1 MVAGASTSTK
11 IPASAVSES
20 VISPPETGGSWGFWK
35 APELPALLFLGLLLA
50 LLAFPH
56 SPTLRDLDVGWLIQ
70 DGEYILNTHSLPAG
84 DIYSFT
90 NYGRPWIL
98 YKWGF
103 ELYLGALHHIAGLG
117 GVVWANALLIALTYS
132 LLLYYLLRLRIH
144 HLLAFGLVALAVL
157 TNVNSFL
164 TRPTTFTYLLY
175 AVALFILEDYRR
187 KPGRQF
193 WALPPLFLVWANVH
207 LGFIVA
213 LGAVGLYG
221 LSAWLA
227 PSTFR
232 GTGSHRDRTI
242 LLIFPLC
249 LAAVCINPYGVNL
262 LVKIFLHSS
271 EDLVF
276 RAMTLEM
283 RSPDFHQGQSFFLF
297 LQMVLLF
304 WVGGR
309 EFPGRPVL
317 LALVTV
323 TLALGLYSRRHVP
336 YFSITATLYLAQGF
350 MWPAKKADQVSAEQ
364 YRYGW
369 GWAMLGAILS
379 LMWVVGIEHKS
390 PGFYQFEDSYAPRRV
405 ADYLAGQTGGPQPLR
420 IFSYSDQWAS
430 YFIYRLNPRAR
441 VFIDTRF
448 DLYGDAFIQKWDTLR
463 TKALQDPEVLAPW
476 KVDFLVIEKKS
487 LPFGQAPV
495 NPRWPVVYED
505 EQALVYRP
513 LQTGKAQPAGGG
525 P

>member
-1 MVAGASTSTK
+1 VVAGASTSSK
-11 IPASAVSES
+11 IPASAVSEPI
-20 VISPPETGGSWGFWK
+20 ISPPETGGSWGFWK
-35 APELPALLFLGLLLA
+35 APELPALLFLALLLA
-50 LLAFPH
+50 LLALPH

-70 DGEYILNTHSLPAG
+70 DGEYILNTHRLPAG

-98 YKWGF
+98 YKWGY
-103 ELYLGALHHIAGLG
+103 ELYLGAFHHLAGLG

-132 LLLYYLLRLRIH
+132 LLLYYLLRLGVLRW
-144 HLLAFGLVALAVL
+144 LACGLVALAVL
-157 TNVNSFL
+157 TNINSFL
-164 TRPTTFTYLLY
+164 TRPTTFTYFLY
-175 AVALFILEDYRR
+175 ALALFILEDYRR
-187 KPGRQF
+187 KPGRQL
-193 WALPPLFLVWANVH
+193 WALPPLFLLWANVH

-232 GTGSHRDRTI
+232 GTGTPRDRTF

-249 LAAVCINPYGVNL
+249 LAAVCINPYGVHL

-271 EDLVF
+271 ENLVLK
-276 RAMTLEM
+276 AMTLEM
-283 RSPDFHQGQSFFLF
+283 KSPNFHQGEFFPLF

-323 TLALGLYSRRHVP
+323 TLALGLYSLRHVP

-350 MWPAKKADQVSAEQ
+350 MWPAKKEDQVSPGK
-364 YRYGW
+364 YRHGW

-390 PGFYQFEDSYAPRRV
+390 PGFYQFEDSYVPRRV
-405 ADYLAGQTGGPQPLR
+405 ADYLASQTGGPRPLR
-420 IFSYSDQWAS
+420 IFSNSDQWSS
-430 YFIYRLNPRAR
+430 YFIYRLTPRAR

-448 DLYGDAFIQKWDTLR
+448 DLYGDAFIQKWDALR
-463 TKALQDPEVLAPW
+463 TKALRNPEVLAPW
-476 KVDFLVIEKKS
+476 QVDFLVIKKKS

-495 NPRWPVVYED
+495 NPRWPLVYED
-505 EQALVYRP
+505 DQALVYRP
-513 LQTGKAQPAGGG
+513 LPTGKAQPPGGG